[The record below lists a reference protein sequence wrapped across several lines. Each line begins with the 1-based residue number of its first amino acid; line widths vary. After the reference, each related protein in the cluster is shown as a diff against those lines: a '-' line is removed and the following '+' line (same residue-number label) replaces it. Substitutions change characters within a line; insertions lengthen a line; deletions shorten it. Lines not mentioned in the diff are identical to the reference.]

1 MVTCG
6 RSCTTLLCLRSLSTL
21 KKMIPIFCDS
31 SLQLVKLLEQQI
43 GQDNTN
49 IQPHMQVLAWQ
60 VLSRT
65 ALGAR
70 TKTLSEEQ
78 LTACSNLAKQ
88 VVEEDRRREL
98 PLHGNKWMNKLDR
111 LSLMV
116 PWLSPLF
123 CSIAQWFWM
132 HKQQQMQRVFSL
144 ICDHFDQQYGE
155 EELEENIEGSSKSLG
170 LKQLFLL
177 DIFPIKMLQE
187 EIYGVVDGE
196 EMPTYEQLGR
206 LKFATAVIK
215 ESVRLN
221 PAGIHSGCTTYP
233 ISTFLNTRV
242 CIKKTSLGN
251 VDVEPGVIIQ
261 PDLHAINYDKAVWG
275 DNVEEFYP
283 QR

>member
-1 MVTCG
+1 
-6 RSCTTLLCLRSLSTL
+6 
-21 KKMIPIFCDS
+21 
-31 SLQLVKLLEQQI
+31 
-43 GQDNTN
+43 
-49 IQPHMQVLAWQ
+49 
-60 VLSRT
+60 
-65 ALGAR
+65 
-70 TKTLSEEQ
+70 
-78 LTACSNLAKQ
+78 
-88 VVEEDRRREL
+88 
-98 PLHGNKWMNKLDR
+98 MNKLDR

-132 HKQQQMQRVFSL
+132 HKQQQMQRVR
-144 ICDHFDQQYGE
+144 GAG
-155 EELEENIEGSSKSLG
+155 ENIEGSSKSLG

-177 DIFPIKMLQE
+177 DIFPIVASESTSNALSEIFYNLAKNPWAQKMLQE
-187 EIYGVVDGE
+187 EIDGVVDGE